1 MKRKSTKT
9 GDYFKR
15 GDVRSDGR
23 VFIGYTTKLKK
34 NGYFT
39 EIWGTQEALSKIQHK
54 DKARKASSRPVN
66 RNRLP
71 YGSAKLFKNNPKAVK
86 IYREFSQDPPTQK
99 DLVWLDDDV
108 LWVAKYFI

>member
-9 GDYFKR
+9 GEFFKR
-15 GDVRSDGR
+15 GDKRADGR
-23 VFIGYTTKLKK
+23 VFIGYTTNVKK

-39 EIWGTQEALSKIQHK
+39 EVWGKPEALAKLQSK

-66 RNRLP
+66 HNRLP
-71 YGSAKLFKNNPKAVK
+71 YGSAKLFKGNQKAIK
-86 IYREFSQDPPTQK
+86 AYREFALEPPTQK
-99 DLVWLDDDV
+99 DLLWLDEDI